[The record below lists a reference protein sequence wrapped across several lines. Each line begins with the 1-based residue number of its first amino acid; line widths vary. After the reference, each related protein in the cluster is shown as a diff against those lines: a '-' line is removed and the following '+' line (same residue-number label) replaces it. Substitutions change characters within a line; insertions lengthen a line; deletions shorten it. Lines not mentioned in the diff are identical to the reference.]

1 MKSLKIYNVRIQLH
15 IGGRFTISVHMSKHC
30 ISLTLMIGTWV
41 PTGSP
46 PDAKYCSRNFNERN
60 TLVVIESIKTTKSND
75 VIRKLE
81 PTFYFPIEYGL
92 WSIYQTWL
100 ISFLMP
106 SLHFLNAV
114 SLTHPGG
121 RELMLNSGC
130 TMICKHVKGNVS
142 SRYLEAVN
150 RIYKHN
156 IIFKCQDRF

>member
-1 MKSLKIYNVRIQLH
+1 MQEFNCKYWGEELPYQYTCPNTTYQWHSWL
-15 IGGRFTISVHMSKHC
+15 VHEC
-30 ISLTLMIGTWV
+30 
-41 PTGSP
+41 PGSP
-46 PDAKYCSRNFNERN
+46 PDAKYCSTKFNELN

-81 PTFYFPIEYGL
+81 PTLYFPIEYGL

-121 RELMLNSGC
+121 RELMLNSSC
-130 TMICKHVKGNVS
+130 TMICMHIKRNVS
-142 SRYLEAVN
+142 SRYHELFN

-156 IIFKCQDRF
+156 IIFKCQDQF